1 MGSSFRR
8 GFIAGLLGPL
18 AFLVALVAWIYRSTG
33 RLPFPVKSEHQGE
46 LVIALVPPEDLNT
59 HWQVWRQ
66 ELAPAVTKMRELVE
80 DMRDTYLGNA

>member
-8 GFIAGLLGPL
+8 GFITGLLGPV

-33 RLPFPVKSEHQGE
+33 KLPIPVKSEAPGE
-46 LVIALVPPEDLNT
+46 LRIALVAPEDVNT

-66 ELAPAVTKMRELVE
+66 ELAPAVTKVRELYE
-80 DMRDTYLGNA
+80 DVRDTFLGNA

>member
-8 GFIAGLLGPL
+8 GFITGLLGPV

-33 RLPFPVKSEHQGE
+33 RLPFPVKSENQGE
-46 LVIALVPPEDLNT
+46 LIIALVPPDDVNT

-66 ELAPAVTKMRELVE
+66 ELGPAVIKIRELVE
-80 DMRDTYLGNA
+80 DMRDTYLSNA

>member
-8 GFIAGLLGPL
+8 GFITGLLGPV

-33 RLPFPVKSEHQGE
+33 RLPFPIKSENQGE
-46 LVIALVPPEDLNT
+46 LIIALVPPDDVNT

-66 ELAPAVTKMRELVE
+66 ELGPAVIKIRELVE
-80 DMRDTYLGNA
+80 DMRDTYLSNA

>member
-8 GFIAGLLGPL
+8 GFITGLLGPV

-33 RLPFPVKSEHQGE
+33 KLPIPVKSEAPGE
-46 LVIALVPPEDLNT
+46 LRIALVAPEDVNM

-66 ELAPAVTKMRELVE
+66 ELAPAVTKVRELYE
-80 DMRDTYLGNA
+80 DVRDTFLGNA